1 MDKVELDTEH
11 PETWQDLP
19 LLLAVPHAAKLMGI
33 SRSAGYRLAHSG
45 ELPVKPL
52 GGRIY
57 VITARLREMMETA

>member
-1 MDKVELDTEH
+1 
-11 PETWQDLP
+11 
-19 LLLAVPHAAKLMGI
+19 MGI

-57 VITARLREMMETA
+57 VITARLREMMEAA